1 MRIAVVTL
9 LAGVVC
15 FTPVGA
21 RAQGF
26 DAQIFRPATSTSGY
40 FSQDKAKVL
49 GRGTVDAGLTLDLAH
64 NPLVLRDADTNQIV
78 PDGGVVANRLAG
90 HLGVSIGLGDWI
102 ELRARLPV
110 VLYQGGDFGLIKPQ
124 DKLKTTVLGDLDYVV
139 KAGIVGKPA
148 SAGFHLA
155 ASLGFSVPTGSSS
168 NFAGDGSVG
177 LRPRL
182 IVGHESPRLSLAA
195 NAGYNVRHKN
205 NLSTVNITV
214 DDELAGGVGAGYA
227 VIPDSLWLLGEAY
240 VSRAVHGGA
249 GVRDTPSEA
258 VAGARYALPGPW
270 MLQGGLGVGLTSG
283 VGSPAVRGVLMLAYA
298 SDLHH
303 PIVLRPLESPEMP
316 PPQPPPP
323 APPRDSDGDGI
334 LDTADKCPN
343 EPEDKDGF
351 QDDDGCP
358 DPDNDGDG
366 IPDTADKCPNEP
378 EVFNGFLDDD
388 GCPDKGAE
396 LAIIKGE
403 RIEIHEQ
410 VNFATNKAII
420 QPSSFPL
427 LSTVAK
433 LMALHPELLK
443 LRIEGHTDRSG
454 NAAKNLRLSQDRAE
468 AVRTYLIEQGGIAGT
483 RLEAVGF
490 GSTKPIATNGTKKG
504 RALNRRSEF
513 IIVDRAGAT
522 SAPSSSPTM
531 PPGS

>member
-1 MRIAVVTL
+1 
-9 LAGVVC
+9 
-15 FTPVGA
+15 
-21 RAQGF
+21 
-26 DAQIFRPATSTSGY
+26 
-40 FSQDKAKVL
+40 
-49 GRGTVDAGLTLDLAH
+49 
-64 NPLVLRDADTNQIV
+64 
-78 PDGGVVANRLAG
+78 
-90 HLGVSIGLGDWI
+90 
-102 ELRARLPV
+102 
-110 VLYQGGDFGLIKPQ
+110 
-124 DKLKTTVLGDLDYVV
+124 
-139 KAGIVGKPA
+139 
-148 SAGFHLA
+148 
-155 ASLGFSVPTGSSS
+155 
-168 NFAGDGSVG
+168 
-177 LRPRL
+177 
-182 IVGHESPRLSLAA
+182 
-195 NAGYNVRHKN
+195 
-205 NLSTVNITV
+205 
-214 DDELAGGVGAGYA
+214 
-227 VIPDSLWLLGEAY
+227 
-240 VSRAVHGGA
+240 VHGGA

-303 PIVLRPLESPEMP
+303 PIVLRPLESPETAE
-316 PPQPPPP
+316 PQPPAPP

-366 IPDTADKCPNEP
+366 IPDSADKCPNEPEDKDGFQDDDGCPDPDNDGDGILDAADKCPNEP

-454 NAAKNLRLSQDRAE
+454 NAAKNLKLSQDRAE

-513 IIVDRAGAT
+513 IIVDRAGPAT
-522 SAPSSSPTM
+522 PQL
-531 PPGS
+531 GH